1 MVEGGM
7 KEIKLLACCILFRQ
21 WYITPACSYK
31 MRQASLEDW
40 EEKEAKPTILHLHL
54 HCLCI
59 SKTLDLNIRPDIDDG
74 FSFTFSLNMHKK
86 LACKRRISS
95 RNKLLLSLK
104 HKSNIRF
111 CFETKNPQLQKRI
124 FPSFT
129 KRVPWSLVDFV
140 FRLERLRANSNLACT
155 VLYTCTIQL
164 LQ

>member
-1 MVEGGM
+1 MWERSHFGRPRPLHRICKRHSLLVMDGWGGM

-59 SKTLDLNIRPDIDDG
+59 SKALDLNIRPDIDDG

-86 LACKRRISS
+86 TC
-95 RNKLLLSLK
+95 
-104 HKSNIRF
+104 
-111 CFETKNPQLQKRI
+111 LQKKKGPFSQRI
-124 FPSFT
+124 QTS
-129 KRVPWSLVDFV
+129 
-140 FRLERLRANSNLACT
+140 LERILMRNFQRQDILEAQFSQRLLNSKRLP
-155 VLYTCTIQL
+155 
-164 LQ
+164 